1 MTRANYDDECD
12 GWALIRWR
20 GAVNASIKGKRGQ
33 KLLHELATGMDA
45 MPAKRL
51 IANELVTAGDFCALG
66 VVGLNR
72 GLDMAEIDPE
82 DSAEV
87 AKQFDIADAL
97 AREIVFVNDELGPWK
112 GETPEQRWVR
122 VRAWVASNTGATP

>member
-1 MTRANYDDECD
+1 MTRANYDDECG

-66 VVGLNR
+66 VVGINR

-97 AREIVFVNDELGPWK
+97 AREIVFVNDEMGSWK
-112 GETPEQRWVR
+112 ETPEQRWVR
-122 VRAWVASNTGATP
+122 VRAWVTSNTGATQ

>member
-1 MTRANYDDECD
+1 MSRAGYDDECD

-33 KLLHELATGMDA
+33 KLLQELATGMDA

-51 IANELVTAGDFCALG
+51 IANKLVTSGDFCALG
-66 VVGLNR
+66 VVGCNR
-72 GLDMAEIDPE
+72 GIDLAEIDPE
-82 DSAEV
+82 DSVEV

-97 AREIVFVNDELGPWK
+97 AREIVFVNDEMGSFK
-112 GETPEQRWVR
+112 ETPEQRWVR
-122 VRAWVASNTGATP
+122 VRSWVARNTGSTP

>member
-1 MTRANYDDECD
+1 MTRANYDGDCD

-33 KLLHELATGMDA
+33 KLLLELATGMDA
-45 MPAKRL
+45 MTEKRL
-51 IANELVTAGDFCALG
+51 IANELVACGDFCALG

-72 GLDMAEIDPE
+72 GIDMTEIDPE
-82 DSAEV
+82 DSKEV

-97 AREIVFVNDELGPWK
+97 AREIVFVNDEMGPYK
-112 GETPEQRWVR
+112 GETPEQRWIR
-122 VRAWVASNTGATP
+122 VRAWVARNTEAST